1 MTEEFG
7 SSEAGKKGGRARAK
21 NLTKDQRQLIAKRAA
36 AVRWAGNNPGG
47 KGGIPVATHGSAD
60 KPLRIG
66 EVEIPCYVLDDGRRI
81 VAQAGMITALGM
93 VKGGSSHK
101 GGTRLAKFVGQ
112 ERVKPFCREGLVDV
126 TSVPITFI
134 TPSGT
139 IALGFEATI
148 LADICDA
155 VLEARKAGTLTGR
168 QSHIAAR
175 CEILMR
181 SFARVGIIALVD
193 EATGYQRERARD
205 ELAKILEAFV
215 AKEIQKWV
223 KTFDLEFYELIC
235 ELRNMPLARAK
246 KRPKYFGLW
255 TNNLVYCR
263 IAPGVLEELKK
274 LSPADEKGNRKT
286 KLFQGLTPDIGHP
299 KLKEH
304 LAGVT
309 TAMKFA
315 RIQGLDWD
323 QFIAMLDKTH
333 PKFKPMPLL
342 KGIEDDKGDVID
354 A

>member
-1 MTEEFG
+1 VAEFA
-7 SSEAGKKGGRARAK
+7 SSEAGKKGGKARAAK
-21 NLTKDQRQLIAKRAA
+21 LSKEERQLIAKNAA

-47 KGGIPVATHGSAD
+47 KTGIPLATHGSAD

-112 ERVKPFCREGLVDV
+112 DRVKPFCREGLVDV
-126 TSVPITFI
+126 TSEPITFV

-139 IALGFEATI
+139 LALGFEATI

-155 VLEARKAGTLTGR
+155 VLEARNAGKLTGR

-235 ELRNMPLARAK
+235 ELRKMPIERAK

-263 IAPGVLEELKK
+263 LAPGVLDELKR
-274 LSPADEKGNRKT
+274 LSPVDERGNRKT
-286 KLFQGLTPDIGHP
+286 KLFQGLTPDLGHP

-315 RIQGLDWD
+315 KIAGLGWD
-323 QFIAMLDKTH
+323 EFIDMLDKTH

-342 KGIEDDKGDVID
+342 KGVEDQNGVAIEG
-354 A
+354 